1 MGEREYQTQAQCVP
15 KHRGGVCSV
24 VNAETSG
31 RFGEE
36 ADGLGGSEAE
46 GLSQDLPEAAG
57 GVREVHGCQTF
68 HSSELASHPL
78 PEGEM

>member
-1 MGEREYQTQAQCVP
+1 MFSGE
-15 KHRGGVCSV
+15 VCS

-31 RFGEE
+31 GFGRRQTGWG
-36 ADGLGGSEAE
+36 AVRLR
-46 GLSQDLPEAAG
+46 GLSQDLPGAAG